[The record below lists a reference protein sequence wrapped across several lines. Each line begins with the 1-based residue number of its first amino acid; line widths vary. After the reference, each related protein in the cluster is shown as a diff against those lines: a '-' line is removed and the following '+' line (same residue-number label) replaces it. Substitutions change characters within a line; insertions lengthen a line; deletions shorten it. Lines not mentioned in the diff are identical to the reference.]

1 VVATAT
7 GRARII
13 DLPVFD
19 PKAITEITSYSV
31 FTDTGDFTDELI
43 AQMHKA
49 EGEVELGGL
58 PRHASHGYRGVVAA
72 SLQAR
77 GRRHRRRIATSCL
90 QLARAG

>member
-43 AQMHKA
+43 AQMHKPKGRSIRTRA
-49 EGEVELGGL
+49 ARTL
-58 PRHASHGYRGVVAA
+58 PRD
-72 SLQAR
+72 
-77 GRRHRRRIATSCL
+77 
-90 QLARAG
+90 